1 MGNWW
6 RATYRYWRWI
16 FFIQE
21 FPLAFVG
28 SMLAGFM
35 PMSGDNRP
43 NINQKKV
50 NIKIQ
55 MGG

>member
-1 MGNWW
+1 
-6 RATYRYWRWI
+6 
-16 FFIQE
+16 
-21 FPLAFVG
+21 
-28 SMLAGFM
+28 MLAGFM
-35 PMSGDNRP
+35 PMSGDNRL